1 MLNVEIKK
9 KSPRDRYLT
18 KQKEN
23 KTKKYN
29 KILK

>member
-9 KSPRDRYLT
+9 EKKSPLDRYLT

-23 KTKKYN
+23 KTKFSK
-29 KILK
+29 

>member
-9 KSPRDRYLT
+9 EKKESPRDQYLT

-23 KTKKYN
+23 KTKFPK
-29 KILK
+29 